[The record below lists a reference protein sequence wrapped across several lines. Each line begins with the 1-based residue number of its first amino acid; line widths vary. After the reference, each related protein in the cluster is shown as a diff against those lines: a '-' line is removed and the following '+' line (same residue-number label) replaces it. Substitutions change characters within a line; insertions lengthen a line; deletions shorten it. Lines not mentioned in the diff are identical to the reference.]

1 MTPADARATMKK
13 KPSTTEP
20 LRKSISVSVSER
32 EYKALV
38 RLGNKFGSRSDQL
51 RECLDT
57 SKLAE
62 KIALAEK
69 LEAESTMQN

>member
-1 MTPADARATMKK
+1 MKK

-20 LRKSISVSVSER
+20 LRKSISVSFSER
-32 EYKALV
+32 EYRAFV
-38 RLGNKFGSRSDQL
+38 RLGNKYGSRSDQV
-51 RECLDT
+51 RECLDA

-62 KIALAEK
+62 KIETAEK

>member
-1 MTPADARATMKK
+1 MKK

>member
-1 MTPADARATMKK
+1 MKK
-13 KPSTTEP
+13 KPSTAEP

-32 EYKALV
+32 EFRALT

-51 RECLDT
+51 RACLDLA
-57 SKLAE
+57 KLAE
-62 KIALAEK
+62 KIEQAEK

>member
-1 MTPADARATMKK
+1 MKK

-20 LRKSISVSVSER
+20 LRKSISVSVSDR
-32 EYKALV
+32 EYRALV

-51 RECLDT
+51 RECFDL